1 MSTHREWFAEKL
13 LGLGY
18 AKAQLHIETHTP
30 TSSYFSV
37 SQSQFSNPFIEG
49 LYQGYCLAQGE
60 K

>member
-18 AKAQLHIETHTP
+18 AKVQLRIETHEP
-30 TSSYFSV
+30 TISYFNA

-49 LYQGYCLAQGE
+49 MYQGYCLAQGE